1 VVEDCLIV
9 LQNLLKLNSSNQ
21 NFFKEGSY
29 IQRLL
34 PFLDIPNA
42 TLWNAQKAT
51 NLLFM
56 LQVIRTLVSPNNPLQ
71 VTSSCQKVMQQ
82 SGLLEKLCDILMASG
97 IPADILTEV
106 LETHFKFFHT
116 NSIHS
121 YFSDDKRRF
130 RSHSRQSSQSRIF

>member
-1 VVEDCLIV
+1 MKFNLKIIQINLKLNLIKGVVVEDCLIV

-82 SGLLEKLCDILMASG
+82 SGLLEKLCVILMASG

-106 LETHFKFFHT
+106 FFYEYL
-116 NSIHS
+116 I
-121 YFSDDKRRF
+121 
-130 RSHSRQSSQSRIF
+130 

>member
-1 VVEDCLIV
+1 MII

-34 PFLDIPNA
+34 PFINIPSAAN
-42 TLWNAQKAT
+42 WSAQKAT
-51 NLLFM
+51 NVLFM

-71 VTSSCQKVMQQ
+71 ITSSCQKVMYQ
-82 SGLLEKLCDILMASG
+82 SELLEKLCTFLMASG

-106 LETHFKFFHT
+106 INFLFLF
-116 NSIHS
+116 I
-121 YFSDDKRRF
+121 
-130 RSHSRQSSQSRIF
+130 I